1 MKNNMNEIW
10 KEIKGYEGLYEVSNT
25 GKVRSVS
32 HKIQSYG
39 GRYFMTRPLI
49 RKTRIVAGYVQVDLC
64 KEGKKHEYKV
74 HRLVA
79 EAFIPHPSQLRFVN
93 HKDENKINNNADNLE
108 WCDAKYNTNYGT
120 ARSRR
125 KEKLSVPVMQLTL
138 DGIPVKKWVSQQ
150 EAARVLGIQQSSIS
164 KCVKGSYKSAHGYLW
179 RNAI

>member
-1 MKNNMNEIW
+1 MEETW
-10 KEIKGYEGLYEVSNT
+10 KSIKGYEGLYEVSNM
-25 GKVRSVS
+25 GRVRSVP
-32 HKIQSYG
+32 HEVQSYG
-39 GRYFMTRPLI
+39 GRYFKTRSVI
-49 RKTRIVAGYVQVDLC
+49 RKPHIVAGYNQVDLC
-64 KEGKKHEYKV
+64 KDGKKHEYKV

-79 EAFIPHPSQLRFVN
+79 EAFIPHSSQLQVVN

-108 WCDAKYNTNYGT
+108 WCNAKYNTNYGT

-138 DGIPVKKWVSQQ
+138 DGRPVKKWVSQQ

-164 KCVKGSYKSAHGYLW
+164 KCVKGSYQSAHGYLW